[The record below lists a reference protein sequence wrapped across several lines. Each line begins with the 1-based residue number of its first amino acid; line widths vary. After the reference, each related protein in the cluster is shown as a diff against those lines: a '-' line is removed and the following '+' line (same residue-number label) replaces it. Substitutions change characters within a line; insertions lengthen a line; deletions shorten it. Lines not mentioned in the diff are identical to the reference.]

1 MERRFTVKD
10 FSLFIFLALLATMI
24 LLTMYMVDRQWS
36 KMAQIE
42 RVMQEQA
49 QSLRELRSLVRG
61 INQQVKSGRITA
73 IADDAVNHPKGP
85 AAMPAS
91 ENDLPAA
98 FRRARLAT
106 EKPDYSEG
114 DWHVQAFAL
123 NLKTITPLVSS
134 DVYASAVQGY
144 VLESLLMR
152 DPDTL
157 EWVGMIAKSW
167 QISEDGLT
175 LTFRLRDDVTFSDGQ
190 PLTSD
195 DVVFSFDFLMNE
207 TIAAPRARAYFEKMK
222 SVTAPDK
229 ETAIFEFREPYFN
242 ALSLAGSMSIMAR
255 HFYEPYL
262 KEPETFN
269 QSKGLLLGSGP
280 YRLQDPRE
288 WTPDLGMVELERN
301 PRYWGPILPAFDRL
315 LWKVIENDS
324 ARLTTFRNGEIDIYG
339 ARPREY
345 KTLLDDAELSARTQH
360 FEYMSPTAG
369 YSYIGW
375 NQRKGD
381 TPTRFADKRVRQ
393 AMTYLTDRQ
402 RIIDEIMLGY
412 GEIAISP
419 FNPRSHQHDKS
430 LVPRNY
436 DPDKAKALLQAAGYE
451 DRNGDGILEDAAG
464 IPFEFGL
471 VYFQGNEDTKR
482 IVLFLKDLYAG
493 AGILMHPK
501 PTEWSVMLDLL
512 GKRDFDAITLG
523 WSSGVETDIF
533 QMFHG
538 SQTDNGGDNFVGNK
552 NPQLDKLIDEARAT
566 VNEATRMPLW
576 QRSEAIMVEDQPY
589 TFLMR
594 RMTMAF
600 IDKRIHNVAQTKLGL
615 NHGFVPLEW
624 YVPLSM
630 QKYGD

>member
-10 FSLFIFLALLATMI
+10 FSNFIFLSLLAVMI
-24 LLTMYMVDRQWS
+24 LLTMYMVDRQWN
-36 KMAQIE
+36 KMAQME

-49 QSLRELRSLVRG
+49 DSMRELRILVRSVDKR
-61 INQQVKSGRITA
+61 IQSGSVNSGSSTSHQA
-73 IADDAVNHPKGP
+73 TLGDDIPG
-85 AAMPAS
+85 
-91 ENDLPAA
+91 A
-98 FRRARLAT
+98 FRRAKIAADQ
-106 EKPDYSEG
+106 PDFQEG
-114 DWHVQAFAL
+114 DWHVQAFGL

-134 DVYASAVQGY
+134 DVYASNVQRY

-157 EWVGMIAKSW
+157 EWAGLIARSW
-167 QISEDGLT
+167 EVSDDGLT
-175 LTFRLRDDVTFSDGQ
+175 LTFKLRKDVVFSDGQ

-195 DVVFSFDFLMNE
+195 DVVFTFDFIMNE

-222 SVTAPDK
+222 SVTASD
-229 ETAIFEFREPYFN
+229 EHTVSFEFKEPYFN

-255 HFYEPYL
+255 HFYDPYL
-262 KEPETFN
+262 EEPETFN

-280 YRLQDPRE
+280 YRLQDPKG

-345 KTLLDDAELSARTQH
+345 KTLLDDPELSARTQN

-375 NQRKGD
+375 NQGSVDK
-381 TPTRFADKRVRQ
+381 PSRFADKRVRQ
-393 AMTYLTDRQ
+393 AMTYLTDRE

-412 GEIAISP
+412 GEVAISP
-419 FNPRSHQHDKS
+419 FNPRSHQHNKALSARDYN
-430 LVPRNY
+430 PE
-436 DPDKAKALLQAAGYE
+436 KAKALLKEVGYE
-451 DRNGDGILEDAAG
+451 DRNGDGVLEDANG
-464 IPFEFGL
+464 EPFEFGL

-493 AGILMHPK
+493 AGILLHPK

-512 GKRDFDAITLG
+512 GKRNFDAITLG

-552 NPQLDKLIDEARAT
+552 NPELDKLIDAARAT
-566 VNEATRMPLW
+566 VDEAERMPLW
-576 QRSEAIMVEDQPY
+576 QQSEAIMHDDQPY

-594 RMTMAF
+594 RKTMAF
-600 IDKRIHNVAQTKLGL
+600 IDKRIHNIEQTQLGL
-615 NHGFVPLEW
+615 NSGFVPVEW
-624 YVPLSM
+624 YVPLEM
-630 QKYGD
+630 QKYSD